1 MKIFLDT
8 SAYVKIFKRECGSS
22 LIKKIIKLAQAN
34 KIQLYFSVWALN
46 ESIAAIDKSCHQKN
60 QITLQRKNKIIATI
74 LHETLI
80 YTKFQNITFV
90 TLDFNVVKESHILI
104 IEHHISAD
112 DALHLFTA
120 YSEHCDHFVCSDKHL
135 TKQTKDKMGTLK
147 IWSIDNQKEIRKLS
161 KYLARTT

>member
-1 MKIFLDT
+1 MSSSIKPQKIRNTDLFELPHEQQGQ
-8 SAYVKIFKRECGSS
+8 V
-22 LIKKIIKLAQAN
+22 KLAQAN
-34 KIQLYFSVWALN
+34 KIQLYFSIWVLN
-46 ESIAAIDKSCHQKN
+46 ESIAAIDKSCHQKH
-60 QITLQRKNKIIATI
+60 QITVQRKNKIIATI

-80 YTKFQNITFV
+80 YSKFQNITFV
-90 TLDFNVVKESHILI
+90 TLDFNVVRGSHILI

-120 YSEHCDHFVCSDKHL
+120 YSEQCDHFICSDKHL

-161 KYLARTT
+161 KHLEL